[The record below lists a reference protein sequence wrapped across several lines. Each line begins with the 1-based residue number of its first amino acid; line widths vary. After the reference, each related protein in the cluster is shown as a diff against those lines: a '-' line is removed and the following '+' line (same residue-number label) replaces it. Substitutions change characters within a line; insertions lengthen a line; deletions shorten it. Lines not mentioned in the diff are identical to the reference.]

1 MKLDELDKQVTQ
13 ADIDELEKFADKVFG
28 KVGIDVNFTRHFLDR
43 VNDERNGKP
52 ITMSELTRLFKQEQ
66 KRWGKKIAQLG
77 PDEEGVMKDL
87 QTDIN
92 LPFAL
97 RWDSKNDELDLIAK
111 TVMRKSN
118 FRTPNPE
125 FPVESKLPAH
135 LAKHFD
141 KDGDALKGSW
151 KDGEWKADKKQPKK
165 IKTTVKDVTPKGY
178 GPTED
183 IDPVDMAAAAGVSG
197 AVGSMIGNRV
207 GKAVD
212 RDLRGDGPED
222 RRRIKNIKQDRQKK
236 LTKTPSVRGNAN
248 SATKP
253 TSAPMTAKL
262 PGVTRGG
269 AGAGGA
275 SINPKRVGGGGRLE
289 PKLRSTPFNMF
300 NESGEFDN
308 KLFED
313 WYNNIYKPARDRFPE
328 IGQTIKKYG
337 GNPFSGKSIRN
348 LIKKHP
354 NIVNQLDGYAK
365 KYGKHI
371 DTPDFMLRPIAHGAA
386 KASGYDLKNDD
397 LEFAIDLKNKFR
409 SQYPKAWNQIKQ
421 GSVSGALNSMG
432 IQTEQI
438 NEEFGSVPP
447 LAELILMAVVAKTS
461 VDVLL
466 GMFKVALKTG
476 KGLKK
481 LNDLRKR
488 VAKMGQG
495 VADYAMPHE
504 SVNEGA
510 LTVRKSELHDI
521 VVSMVKD
528 MDFNDT
534 PKLAKIARLLG
545 KEVFYKDGKIT
556 VQSKEFDF
564 NEQTTFEATKDE
576 LLAKLQDQYRKGH
589 MAHAVHAM
597 RALAQSKGDRHGL
610 SYYAATIARAF
621 SAIDRK
627 ELEAAYREKF
637 SEGII
642 HEDTLT
648 ELNILKKKKVGVTQS
663 NPLIVLD
670 KISARNDNKPF
681 PIKFYDGETIEVT
694 PQMARR
700 FMNKYYDD
708 LEPEQ
713 RDIVDRYI
721 KTKNGFMQAVQKLQI
736 SEGWSDKYK
745 KSIDCNNPKGFSQK
759 AHCAGRKKK

>member
-1 MKLDELDKQVTQ
+1 MKINEFDKQVTQ
-13 ADIDELEKFADKVFG
+13 SDIDELEKFADKIFA

-52 ITMSELTRLFKQEQ
+52 ISMSELTRLFKQEQ

-77 PDEEGVMKDL
+77 PDEEAVMKDL

-111 TVMRKSN
+111 TVMRKKN
-118 FRTPNPE
+118 FKTPNPE
-125 FPVESKLPAH
+125 FPVEGLEESKAELYRLYTKAMKVPAGSP
-135 LAKHFD
+135 KH
-141 KDGDALKGSW
+141 KEL
-151 KDGEWKADKKQPKK
+151 ADKIAKLRKELAMDE
-165 IKTTVKDVTPKGY
+165 DV
-178 GPTED
+178 
-183 IDPVDMAAAAGVSG
+183 DPVDMAAAAGVSG
-197 AVGSMIGNRV
+197 AVGSMIGNKV

-222 RRRIKNIKQDRQKK
+222 RRRIKRIKQDRQKK

-248 SATKP
+248 TATKP

-275 SINPKRVGGGGRLE
+275 AINPKRIGGGGRLE

-300 NESGEFDN
+300 NESGKFDN

-313 WYNNIYKPARDRFPE
+313 WYNNFYKPARDRFPE

-348 LIKKHP
+348 LVKKHP

-365 KYGKHI
+365 KYGSAI
-371 DTPDFMLRPIAHGAA
+371 DTPDFVLRPMAYGAA
-386 KASGYDLKNDD
+386 KAAGYDLKKDD
-397 LEFAIDLKNKFR
+397 LDFAIDLKNKFR

-421 GSVSGALNSMG
+421 GSVRGALNSMG

-488 VAKMGQG
+488 VTKMGQG
-495 VADYAMPHE
+495 VADYALP
-504 SVNEGA
+504 
-510 LTVRKSELHDI
+510 
-521 VVSMVKD
+521 
-528 MDFNDT
+528 
-534 PKLAKIARLLG
+534 
-545 KEVFYKDGKIT
+545 
-556 VQSKEFDF
+556 
-564 NEQTTFEATKDE
+564 EATKDE
-576 LLAKLQDQYRKGH
+576 LIAKMNDQYKKGH

-597 RALAQSKGDRHGL
+597 RALAQSKGDRHSLG
-610 SYYAATIARAF
+610 YYAATIARAF

-627 ELEAAYREKF
+627 ELESAYREQF
-637 SEGII
+637 AEGII

-648 ELNILKKKKVGVTQS
+648 ELNILRKKNDGVKQS
-663 NPLIVLD
+663 NPLVVLD
-670 KISARNDNKPF
+670 KLADRRDDNPF

-694 PQMARR
+694 PKMARR

-713 RDIVDRYI
+713 REIVDRYI
-721 KTKNGFMQAVQKLQI
+721 TTKNGFIQAVKKLQI
-736 SEGWSDKYK
+736 AEGK
-745 KSIDCNNPKGFSQK
+745 
-759 AHCAGRKKK
+759 

>member
-28 KVGIDVNFTRHFLDR
+28 KVGIDINFTRHFLDR

-97 RWDSKNDELDLIAK
+97 RWDSKNNELDLIAK

-125 FPVESKLPAH
+125 FPVESKLPPH

-178 GPTED
+178 GPLEED
-183 IDPVDMAAAAGVSG
+183 
-197 AVGSMIGNRV
+197 
-207 GKAVD
+207 
-212 RDLRGDGPED
+212 
-222 RRRIKNIKQDRQKK
+222 
-236 LTKTPSVRGNAN
+236 
-248 SATKP
+248 
-253 TSAPMTAKL
+253 
-262 PGVTRGG
+262 
-269 AGAGGA
+269 
-275 SINPKRVGGGGRLE
+275 
-289 PKLRSTPFNMF
+289 
-300 NESGEFDN
+300 
-308 KLFED
+308 
-313 WYNNIYKPARDRFPE
+313 
-328 IGQTIKKYG
+328 
-337 GNPFSGKSIRN
+337 
-348 LIKKHP
+348 
-354 NIVNQLDGYAK
+354 
-365 KYGKHI
+365 
-371 DTPDFMLRPIAHGAA
+371 
-386 KASGYDLKNDD
+386 
-397 LEFAIDLKNKFR
+397 
-409 SQYPKAWNQIKQ
+409 
-421 GSVSGALNSMG
+421 
-432 IQTEQI
+432 
-438 NEEFGSVPP
+438 FGSVPP

-461 VDVLL
+461 VDVLI

-521 VVSMVKD
+521 IVSMVKD

-545 KEVFYKDGKIT
+545 KEVFFKDGKIT
-556 VQSKEFDF
+556 IQNKEFDF

-576 LLAKLQDQYRKGH
+576 LIAKLQDQYKKGH

-637 SEGII
+637 AEGII

-648 ELNILKKKKVGVTQS
+648 ELNILKKKNVGVTQS
-663 NPLIVLD
+663 NPLVVLD

-713 RDIVDRYI
+713 REIVDRYI

>member
-1 MKLDELDKQVTQ
+1 MKINEFDKQVTQ

-52 ITMSELTRLFKQEQ
+52 ISMSELTRLFKQEQ

-178 GPTED
+178 GPLEED
-183 IDPVDMAAAAGVSG
+183 
-197 AVGSMIGNRV
+197 
-207 GKAVD
+207 
-212 RDLRGDGPED
+212 
-222 RRRIKNIKQDRQKK
+222 
-236 LTKTPSVRGNAN
+236 
-248 SATKP
+248 
-253 TSAPMTAKL
+253 
-262 PGVTRGG
+262 
-269 AGAGGA
+269 
-275 SINPKRVGGGGRLE
+275 
-289 PKLRSTPFNMF
+289 
-300 NESGEFDN
+300 
-308 KLFED
+308 
-313 WYNNIYKPARDRFPE
+313 
-328 IGQTIKKYG
+328 
-337 GNPFSGKSIRN
+337 
-348 LIKKHP
+348 
-354 NIVNQLDGYAK
+354 
-365 KYGKHI
+365 
-371 DTPDFMLRPIAHGAA
+371 
-386 KASGYDLKNDD
+386 
-397 LEFAIDLKNKFR
+397 
-409 SQYPKAWNQIKQ
+409 
-421 GSVSGALNSMG
+421 
-432 IQTEQI
+432 
-438 NEEFGSVPP
+438 FGSVPP
-447 LAELILMAVVAKTS
+447 LAELILMAVVAKTT
-461 VDVLL
+461 VDVII
-466 GMFKVALKTG
+466 GSFKAALKTG

-495 VADYAMPHE
+495 VADYALP
-504 SVNEGA
+504 
-510 LTVRKSELHDI
+510 
-521 VVSMVKD
+521 
-528 MDFNDT
+528 
-534 PKLAKIARLLG
+534 
-545 KEVFYKDGKIT
+545 
-556 VQSKEFDF
+556 
-564 NEQTTFEATKDE
+564 EATKDE
-576 LLAKLQDQYRKGH
+576 LLAKLQDQYKKGH

-637 SEGII
+637 AEGII

-663 NPLIVLD
+663 NPLVVLD

-694 PQMARR
+694 PKMARR

>member
-1 MKLDELDKQVTQ
+1 MKLDELDKEVTQ
-13 ADIDELEKFADKVFG
+13 ADIEQLEKFADKIFS

-52 ITMSELTRLFKQEQ
+52 ISMSELTRLFKQEQ

-165 IKTTVKDVTPKGY
+165 IKSTVKDVTPKGY

-183 IDPVDMAAAAGVSG
+183 VDPVDMAAAAGVSG
-197 AVGSMIGNRV
+197 AVGSMVGRKV
-207 GKAVD
+207 GKDVV
-212 RDLRGDGPED
+212 RDLSGDGPED
-222 RRRIKNIKQDRQKK
+222 RRRIKRIKQDRQKK
-236 LTKTPSVRGNAN
+236 LTKTPSVRGSAN
-248 SATKP
+248 MSTKP
-253 TSAPMTAKL
+253 SSAPTAKL

-269 AGAGGA
+269 AGVGGA
-275 SINPKRVGGGGRLE
+275 AINPKRVGGGGRLE

-300 NESGEFDN
+300 NESGEINN
-308 KLFED
+308 KVFEE
-313 WYNNIYKPARDRFPE
+313 WYNNYYKPVRDKFPNRVAGE
-328 IGQTIKKYG
+328 L
-337 GNPFSGKSIRN
+337 KS
-348 LIKKHP
+348 L
-354 NIVNQLDGYAK
+354 
-365 KYGKHI
+365 
-371 DTPDFMLRPIAHGAA
+371 
-386 KASGYDLKNDD
+386 GYDPYKGSSVRRFVKNNPEWIDSIGPMAKQFANAPD
-397 LEFAIDLKNKFR
+397 WQVKMGGSMAGLSNDQSDFAIKMRNKLKKER
-409 SQYPKAWNQIKQ
+409 PDVWKDVTQ
-421 GSVSGALNSMG
+421 GNLKGALNKFG
-432 IQTEQI
+432 IKTEQI

-461 VDVLL
+461 VDVLI

-476 KGLKK
+476 KGLKT

-488 VAKMGQG
+488 VTKMGQG
-495 VADYAMPHE
+495 VADYALP
-504 SVNEGA
+504 
-510 LTVRKSELHDI
+510 
-521 VVSMVKD
+521 
-528 MDFNDT
+528 
-534 PKLAKIARLLG
+534 
-545 KEVFYKDGKIT
+545 
-556 VQSKEFDF
+556 
-564 NEQTTFEATKDE
+564 EATKDE
-576 LLAKLQDQYRKGH
+576 LLAKLQDQYKKGH

-637 SEGII
+637 AEGII

-648 ELNILKKKKVGVTQS
+648 ELNILKKKNDGVKQS
-663 NPLIVLD
+663 NPLVVLD
-670 KISARNDNKPF
+670 KLSQRRDEKPF

-694 PQMARR
+694 PKMARR

-721 KTKNGFMQAVQKLQI
+721 KTKNGFMQAVQKLHI
-736 SEGWSDKYK
+736 AEGWSDKYK